1 MKKERIKNM
10 ENEGHKMVE
19 ESMDCTSQWSEKE
32 QMLELWVFN
41 DVKLKKQEALVGEW
55 N

>member
-1 MKKERIKNM
+1 MNKERIKNM
-10 ENEGHKMVE
+10 ENEGNKMVE

-41 DVKLKKQEALVGEW
+41 DVKLKNRKR
-55 N
+55 